1 MDKIRKILLPD
12 LGEGIETAIISEA
25 IVSVGEKIK
34 QDDIILVL
42 ESDKASMEIPA
53 DIGGIVKTVNVKNGQ
68 EVRAGDLLITIE
80 TINDEENKSKQTPKK
95 QEPEKP
101 KNTTPNKQKDEYN
114 ITKPPK
120 DNGIYASPGIRRL
133 ARELEINL
141 STILGSGEK
150 GRITKQDLHGYI
162 KTQM

>member
-1 MDKIRKILLPD
+1 MNKIRKILLPD

-80 TINDEENKSKQTPKK
+80 TINDEENKS
-95 QEPEKP
+95 
-101 KNTTPNKQKDEYN
+101 
-114 ITKPPK
+114 
-120 DNGIYASPGIRRL
+120 
-133 ARELEINL
+133 
-141 STILGSGEK
+141 
-150 GRITKQDLHGYI
+150 
-162 KTQM
+162 